1 MTPETAAGAAIR
13 TALALLLVDGRLR
26 LVPRAFRDRVA
37 AAAIDAG
44 RQTAG
49 IAAIIV
55 CAGLIVGVLNQ
66 TGLGVK
72 VTSAMLAVSG
82 GELWAALVLTAIACL
97 ILGMAVPTTA
107 ASVLCIAVAGP
118 ALIELGLPPLVTP
131 LFVFWSSSLF
141 TARKSVVE

>member
-97 ILGMAVPTTA
+97 ILGM
-107 ASVLCIAVAGP
+107 
-118 ALIELGLPPLVTP
+118 ED
-131 LFVFWSSSLF
+131 
-141 TARKSVVE
+141 RKSTRLNSSN